1 MGEQAAL
8 LRPGVIAQEDIEAVL
23 GSSLAAP
30 KGGVEA
36 PGMLAS
42 HYAPRARLRLG
53 AVALAS
59 DEAGLDFCGRF
70 GACGQPMLDLSKSGD
85 LTEAAANLYAHLRQL
100 DATGCE
106 RIAVAPIPD
115 VGLGAAMNDR
125 LNRAAAP
132 RGERC
137 NPLGK
142 CVFNGRKVSRF
153 RGFKK
158 KTRQKQRGSRG
169 LVDLI

>member
-1 MGEQAAL
+1 MLDDLGGKIAMILDGGRATAGLESTIVSFVGEQAAL

-59 DEAGLDFCGRF
+59 DEAGLDFCRSVF
-70 GACGQPMLDLSKSGD
+70 
-85 LTEAAANLYAHLRQL
+85 
-100 DATGCE
+100 
-106 RIAVAPIPD
+106 
-115 VGLGAAMNDR
+115 
-125 LNRAAAP
+125 AAP
-132 RGERC
+132 AAGPR
-137 NPLGK
+137 
-142 CVFNGRKVSRF
+142 
-153 RGFKK
+153 
-158 KTRQKQRGSRG
+158 
-169 LVDLI
+169 